1 MIDSFKINLN
11 TLCKYNKDLFIHLF
25 NMDHWLLTT
34 HSAALFPMG
43 VFLWNWKRRKDMPSI
58 FMFIKFIYGV
68 TFSLLYHSHH
78 SLSPDEVFT
87 SDYDY
92 DNWALLDGYACSS
105 LIFTTVLY
113 GSRVR
118 EPQFYITSFAVE
130 NIVLIVYLWENLN
143 QALIVTWYLSIC
155 SFIVVI
161 IKWRTVWRYLLRF
174 KCLSFLFSACGITA
188 IVMYCI
194 AVQHWYNETYIK
206 FHSLWHCFVFSTAGF
221 ASLLRYKLDEQLYPI
236 RRREQLDSI

>member
-1 MIDSFKINLN
+1 MNS
-11 TLCKYNKDLFIHLF
+11 
-25 NMDHWLLTT
+25 HWLLTT
-34 HSAALFPMG
+34 HSVALFPMG
-43 VFLWNWKRRKDMPSI
+43 VFLWNWKMRKDTASI
-58 FMFIKFIYGV
+58 FMFIKFLYGV

-78 SLSPDEVFT
+78 SLPEDKVFT
-87 SDYDY
+87 TDYDY

-105 LIFTTVLY
+105 IVFTTVLY
-113 GSRVR
+113 GLRVR

-174 KCLSFLFSACGITA
+174 KCLSFLFIVCGITA

>member
-1 MIDSFKINLN
+1 ML
-11 TLCKYNKDLFIHLF
+11 
-25 NMDHWLLTT
+25 
-34 HSAALFPMG
+34 
-43 VFLWNWKRRKDMPSI
+43 
-58 FMFIKFIYGV
+58 IKFIYGV

-78 SLSPDEVFT
+78 SLPENAVFT
-87 SDYDY
+87 TDYDY

-113 GSRVR
+113 GLRVR

-143 QALIVTWYLSIC
+143 QDLILTWYLSIC

-161 IKWRTVWRYLLRF
+161 IKWRTVWRYLIRF
-174 KCLSFLFSACGITA
+174 KILSVLFIVSGISA

-194 AVQHWYNETYIK
+194 AAQHWYNETYVK
-206 FHSLWHCFVFSTAGF
+206 FHSLWHCFVFTTAGI

-236 RRREQLDSI
+236 RNRREQLDSI

>member
-1 MIDSFKINLN
+1 MYS
-11 TLCKYNKDLFIHLF
+11 
-25 NMDHWLLTT
+25 HWLLTT
-34 HSAALFPMG
+34 HSVALFPLG
-43 VFLWNWKRRKDMPSI
+43 VFLWNWKMRKDAPSI

-78 SLSPDEVFT
+78 SLPEDKVFT

-113 GSRVR
+113 GLRVR

-130 NIVLIVYLWENLN
+130 NIVLIVYLWDNLDK
-143 QALIVTWYLSIC
+143 ALIITWYLSIC
-155 SFIVVI
+155 SFIVVV

-174 KCLSFLFSACGITA
+174 KCLSFLFSVCGVTA

-194 AVQHWYNETYIK
+194 AVQHWYNATYIK
-206 FHSLWHCFVFSTAGF
+206 YHSLWHCFVFSTAGF

-236 RRREQLDSI
+236 RRREQLDSL